1 VPCLPTASRT
11 LTFAG
16 MDTTSSALTRIFYLL
31 AEHQDVQDK
40 LRREIR
46 QARLQKGDEGDFG
59 YDDLEGLV
67 YLDAV
72 CRETLRLF
80 VGRFILMC
88 MTFLRCL

>member
-1 VPCLPTASRT
+1 MPCSPITSRT

-40 LRREIR
+40 LRHEIR
-46 QARLQKGDEGDFG
+46 QARLQKEGDFG

-67 YLDAV
+67 YLDAI

-80 VGRFILMC
+80 VGCFILMC
-88 MTFLRCL
+88 VTF